1 MCLTGPEGPV
11 VGGGEELLERS
22 VFPWYFR
29 CWYDVNDADIT
40 FISLCSCSNDWNRD
54 IKFNFLR
61 SPSSDSLMLT
71 IVNALHEG
79 QAFLVTLTATS
90 SWRTVSQFCGFGS
103 PSLGQIVLRL
113 WLSEE
118 FFWVRHRIPL
128 SGPTTRPKAS
138 HSQSLFVLVR
148 RTHCSSQ
155 RDPSLKWNISTWS
168 LVILSNKHTV
178 LCWQSCPV
186 YYYLKLNFSC
196 AISSLTPFSSLLYFS
211 RSPSTPCCL
220 AFPPFGTIF
229 HSISIL
235 SKIQISSTPLFYSSM
250 SSPLLWEWLRV
261 LQTVH

>member
-11 VGGGEELLERS
+11 VGGGEESLEWS

-40 FISLCSCSNDWNRD
+40 FISLCSRSNDWNRD
-54 IKFNFLR
+54 IKFNFLT
-61 SPSSDSLMLT
+61 SLSSDSPMLT
-71 IVNALHEG
+71 VVNALCEG
-79 QAFLVTLTATS
+79 QSFLVTFTATS

-103 PSLGQIVLRL
+103 PSLGQIVLPL

-118 FFWVRHRIPL
+118 FFWFRHRIPL

-148 RTHCSSQ
+148 SLSSSQ
-155 RDPSLKWNISTWS
+155 RDPSLKWNISTQS
-168 LVILSNKHTV
+168 LVILSDKHTV
-178 LCWQSCPV
+178 LCQQLCPV
-186 YYYLKLNFSC
+186 YYHLKLNSSC
-196 AISSLTPFSSLLYFS
+196 AISCLTPFSSLLYFS

-261 LQTVH
+261 L